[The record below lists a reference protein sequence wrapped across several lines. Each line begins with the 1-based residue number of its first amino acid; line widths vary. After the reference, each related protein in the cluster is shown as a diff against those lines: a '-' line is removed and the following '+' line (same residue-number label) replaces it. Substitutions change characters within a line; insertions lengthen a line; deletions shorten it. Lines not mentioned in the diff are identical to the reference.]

1 MQPYAR
7 QQWDV
12 RPLLASGPADEAG
25 AGERHDNVNPARR
38 SDIVGQVRQAS
49 LEEVEQAIADA
60 RACSDEWDATP
71 GAERAAMLEQAAGLM
86 EENIAEF
93 MALCAREAG
102 KTVHD
107 AVAEVREA
115 VDFLR
120 YYALQARERFDQP
133 MTMPGPTGE
142 RNELSLH
149 GRGVFACISP
159 WNFPLAIFTGQ
170 VSAALAA
177 GNCVLAKPADQTPAI
192 AALAVGTLHQAGIPR
207 AALQLVPGRG
217 SVVGAKITSDPRID
231 GVALTGSTE
240 TARRINRS
248 LAARDAPLAAFIAE
262 TGGQNAMLVDS
273 SALPEQ
279 VVRDV
284 IRSAFHSAGQRC
296 SALRVLFL
304 QEDVADRIIRL
315 LDGAMQELVVG
326 DPRLLS
332 TDVGPVIDGGA
343 LEELSAH
350 AQRMEKSFRLLA
362 RAPLEPGL
370 DGFFLAPCAFEIDS
384 IGTLEREVF
393 GPILHVVRYR
403 ARDLDR
409 VIDQINGT
417 GYGLTLGVH
426 SRIARTQRHVARRA
440 KVGNCYVNRN
450 MIGAVVGVQ
459 PFGGEG
465 LSGTGPKAGGPHY
478 MLRFATERTLTV
490 NTAAVGGNASLLD
503 LED

>member
-1 MQPYAR
+1 
-7 QQWDV
+7 
-12 RPLLASGPADEAG
+12 
-25 AGERHDNVNPARR
+25 
-38 SDIVGQVRQAS
+38 
-49 LEEVEQAIADA
+49 
-60 RACSDEWDATP
+60 
-71 GAERAAMLEQAAGLM
+71 
-86 EENIAEF
+86 
-93 MALCAREAG
+93 
-102 KTVHD
+102 
-107 AVAEVREA
+107 
-115 VDFLR
+115 
-120 YYALQARERFDQP
+120 
-133 MTMPGPTGE
+133 
-142 RNELSLH
+142 
-149 GRGVFACISP
+149 
-159 WNFPLAIFTGQ
+159 
-170 VSAALAA
+170 
-177 GNCVLAKPADQTPAI
+177 LAKPADQTPAI
-192 AALAVGTLHQAGIPR
+192 AALAVRTLHQAGVPR

-217 SVVGAKITSDPRID
+217 SVVGAKITGDPRID

-262 TGGQNAMLVDS
+262 TGGQNAMIVDS

-315 LDGAMQELVVG
+315 LAGAMKELVIG
-326 DPRLLS
+326 DPRQLS

-343 LEELSAH
+343 LDELTVH
-350 AQRMEKSFRLLA
+350 AQRMEKTHKLLA
-362 RAPLEPGL
+362 RAPLDSGL
-370 DGFFLAPCAFEIDS
+370 DGYFLAPCAFEIDS
-384 IGTLEREVF
+384 IASLEKEVF

-403 ARDLDR
+403 SRDLDR
-409 VIDQINGT
+409 VIDAINGT

-426 SRIARTQRHVARRA
+426 SRIDRTQRHVARRA

-478 MLRFATERTLTV
+478 MLRFAIERTLTV